1 MLDEEYRP
9 DQIAEYGRAV
19 QDAAVDRMR
28 PHLRLTR
35 IGVAVAAVAVVLDIA
50 ALITFPVF
58 AGGTGSASAVVA
70 LVAGIL
76 LLAVAGWQL
85 VCWQL
90 AFAEWRGGPDRNLNQ
105 LALIS
110 YVAHWASYALA
121 VVALLSAMAAS
132 RESGWSSTSAVL
144 TTLGLVC
151 AIGGQVLAGVQYL
164 RTAGPPGT
172 IPAHMR
178 RLIERERQRS
188 GQGRRG

>member
-19 QDAAVDRMR
+19 QDAAVERMR
-28 PHLRLTR
+28 PHLLLTR
-35 IGVAVAAVAVVLDIA
+35 IGVAVAAAAVVLDAA

-58 AGGTGSASAVVA
+58 AGSGTGPAAAVVA

-76 LLAVAGWQL
+76 LLVVAGWQL

-90 AFAEWRGGPDRNLNQ
+90 AFAEWRGGPDRNLNR

-110 YVAHWASYALA
+110 YVAHWVSYLLA
-121 VVALLSAMAAS
+121 VVALLAAMAAS

-178 RLIERERQRS
+178 RLIERERKRAER
-188 GQGRRG
+188 GR